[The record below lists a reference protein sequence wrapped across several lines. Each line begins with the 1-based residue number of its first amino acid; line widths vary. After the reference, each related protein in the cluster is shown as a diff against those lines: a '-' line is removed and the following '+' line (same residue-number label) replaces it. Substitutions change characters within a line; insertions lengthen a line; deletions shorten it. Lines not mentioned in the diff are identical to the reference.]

1 MLSILIITNHF
12 IFISIIPI
20 IIIIIIIIININVI
34 KAFSDKSAQ
43 DQTCPIVN

>member
-12 IFISIIPI
+12 IFISIIP
-20 IIIIIIIIININVI
+20 IIIIIIIININVI

>member
-12 IFISIIPI
+12 IFISIIP